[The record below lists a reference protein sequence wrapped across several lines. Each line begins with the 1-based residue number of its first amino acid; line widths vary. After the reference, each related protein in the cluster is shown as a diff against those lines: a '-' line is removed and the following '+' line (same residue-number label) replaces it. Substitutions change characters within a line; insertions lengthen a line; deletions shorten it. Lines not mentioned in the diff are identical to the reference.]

1 MPAGVGR
8 LAESPQSLLDPES
21 EGRRLAL
28 ARDQVLGFG
37 GGAHARAR
45 ELATRAGRRS
55 QRRQRGRGT
64 HGSPCSTSI
73 STRVTVPTFIETSAL
88 RAATACCLRGAA
100 GTTNAA
106 ADARDSKSTRARI
119 SLSTLWTP
127 RRSKEL
133 RPQDCARFF
142 IYKKDTG
149 ETHKRT
155 EEGH

>member
-1 MPAGVGR
+1 MRRLKRLAVAQDAQVPAGVGR

-106 ADARDSKSTRARI
+106 ADARDSKSTRARM
-119 SLSTLWTP
+119 SRDQTRKAP
-127 RRSKEL
+127 RSCPKIAADL
-133 RPQDCARFF
+133 CCPS
-142 IYKKDTG
+142 YK
-149 ETHKRT
+149 
-155 EEGH
+155 